1 MRKTGNFLSRL
12 IYRAT
17 RKRQL
22 IIIGVSVL
30 IVAAVVAGLF
40 AFLPRHNGNS
50 SSTDNPVISK
60 YKQQLPDL
68 KKKAEENPNDTTAR
82 KNYAIALYAS
92 GDAEAAKV
100 QYEKLV
106 AANGKDA
113 DAFNNLGNAYRD
125 TGKAD
130 DAIRAYQ
137 KALELN
143 PQSINTYANLANV
156 QLYTKNSPSD
166 AIATYQKGLSAL
178 PNNSQLEFLLGV
190 AYEKA
195 NKKTDAMQT
204 YQHILSYDAGNKAVQ
219 QELARL
225 QESR

>member
-1 MRKTGNFLSRL
+1 MRKTGIFLSRL

-22 IIIGVSVL
+22 IIVGVSVL

-68 KKKAEENPNDTTAR
+68 KKKAEENPNDTTAL

-106 AANGKDA
+106 AADGKDA
-113 DAFNNLGNAYRD
+113 DTFNNLGNAYRD
-125 TGKAD
+125 TGKVD

-143 PQSINTYANLANV
+143 PQSVNTYANLANV
-156 QLYTKNSPSD
+156 QLYTKNNPSD

-195 NKKTDAMQT
+195 NKKADAIQT
-204 YQHILSYDAGNKAVQ
+204 YRHILSYDAGNKAVQ

-225 QESR
+225 QESK